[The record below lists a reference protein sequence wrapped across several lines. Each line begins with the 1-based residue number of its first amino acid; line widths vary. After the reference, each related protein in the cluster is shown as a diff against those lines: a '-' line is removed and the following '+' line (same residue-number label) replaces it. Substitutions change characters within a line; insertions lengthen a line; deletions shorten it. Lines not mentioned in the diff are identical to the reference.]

1 MLNTNS
7 GKVVKKLITPF
18 DNFFSLEA
26 SPGIILLFFAG
37 LALFWA
43 NSPWSDF
50 YYKLL
55 HHPLGFHIGSLSL
68 SFSLH
73 HWVND
78 ALMVIFFF
86 VVGLEIKREM
96 SVGELA
102 TPKKAALPIF
112 AALGGM
118 VVPALLYLSFNP
130 KGPTQVGWGIPMAT
144 DIAFALGVL
153 SLMSKRVPFS
163 LKVFLLALAI
173 VDDLGAVL
181 VIAFFY
187 SQNIA
192 SLFLAFAGLMIL
204 IIFCA
209 RKVGIRN
216 IMFYVFCGVGLW
228 FFVLKS
234 GVHATVA
241 GVILGLMCP
250 AKNKSNKSLN
260 WEQNIKELS
269 NSLPSYKSAKQLV
282 HSIHALHTPAH
293 RLIKELHPYVTW
305 VIMPV
310 FAFFNAG
317 VSFESHF
324 SWTEFM
330 SHPVSLG
337 ILLGLFLG
345 KPIGIL
351 LFSFLSIRLKW
362 AVYPSD
368 FNWKTLT
375 GVGFLAGIGFTMALF
390 ISHLSFESQ
399 PELATYSKLSIL
411 LASLLAML
419 IGLAFIASS
428 KKLSSSPKNKVSPKK
443 TIKP

>member
-1 MLNTNS
+1 MLNTSS
-7 GKVVKKLITPF
+7 GKVVKKFITPF
-18 DNFFSLEA
+18 ARFFSLPA
-26 SPGIILLFFAG
+26 SPGIVLLFFAVV
-37 LALFWA
+37 ALLWA
-43 NSPWSDF
+43 NSPWSEL
-50 YYKLL
+50 YHKLL
-55 HHPLGFHIGSLSL
+55 HYPLGLHIGKFSL

-86 VVGLEIKREM
+86 VVGLEIKKEL
-96 SVGELA
+96 SVGELS

-118 VVPALLYLSFNP
+118 VVPALFYLSFNYE
-130 KGPTQVGWGIPMAT
+130 GSTQVGWGIPMAT

-153 SLMSKRVPFS
+153 SLMSKRVPVS

-192 SLFLAFAGLMIL
+192 GKFLTLAGLMIF

-209 RKVGIRN
+209 RQGGIRN
-216 IMFYVFCGVGLW
+216 IAFYVFCGVGLW

-234 GVHATVA
+234 GVHSTVA

-250 AKNKSNKSLN
+250 ARVKGNKELHRN

-269 NSLPSYKSAKQLV
+269 TNAPSYGATTKLM
-282 HSIHALHTPAH
+282 HSIRSLHSPAY
-293 RLIKELHPYVTW
+293 RLIKELNPYVTW
-305 VIMPV
+305 IIMPV

-324 SWTEFM
+324 SWAEFM

-337 ILLGLFLG
+337 ILFGLLLG

-351 LFSFLSIRLKW
+351 LFSFIAVQLKW
-362 AVYPSD
+362 AIYPSN
-368 FNWKTLT
+368 FNWKILT

-428 KKLSSSPKNKVSPKK
+428 KKLPLSNKK
-443 TIKP
+443 

>member
-7 GKVVKKLITPF
+7 KNIVKKILTPF
-18 DNFFSLEA
+18 ERFFSLQA
-26 SPGIILLFFAG
+26 STGIVLLFAAL

-43 NSPWSDF
+43 NSPWSQI
-50 YYKLL
+50 YYKIL
-55 HHPLGFHIGSLSL
+55 HYPLGIHVGGFSLSY
-68 SFSLH
+68 SLH

-86 VVGLEIKREM
+86 VVGLEIKREL
-96 SVGELA
+96 SIGELS

-118 VVPALLYLSFNP
+118 LVPALLYLFFNVQ
-130 KGPTQVGWGIPMAT
+130 GDTRIGWGIPMAT
-144 DIAFALGVL
+144 DIAFAVGVL
-153 SLMSKRVPFS
+153 SLLSKRVPFS

-187 SQNIA
+187 SQEITGM
-192 SLFLAFAGLMIL
+192 FLAFAGLIIF

-209 RKVGIRN
+209 KRVGIGN
-216 IMFYVFCGVGLW
+216 IAFYIFCGVCLW

-234 GVHATVA
+234 GVHSTVA

-250 AKNKSNKSLN
+250 SKWIMDREKNL
-260 WEQNIKELS
+260 ENIRKVFLS
-269 NSLPSYKSAKQLV
+269 IPSYKEVKQLV
-282 HSIHALHTPAH
+282 KLTRSLHTPTH
-293 RLIKELHPYVTW
+293 RLIEDLHPYVTW
-305 VIMPV
+305 IIMPV

-317 VSFESHF
+317 VEFESGF
-324 SWTEFM
+324 SFVEFS

-337 ILLGLFLG
+337 IFFGLLLG

-351 LFSFLSIRLKW
+351 IFSFLAVHLKL
-362 AVYPSD
+362 AVWPSG
-368 FNWKTLT
+368 FNWRRLT

-390 ISHLSFESQ
+390 ISHLSFDSR
-399 PELATYSKLSIL
+399 PELEIYSKFSIL

-419 IGLAFIASS
+419 VGLAFLLFSGKDVLDKQGTENIGQ
-428 KKLSSSPKNKVSPKK
+428 K
-443 TIKP
+443 IY

>member
-7 GKVVKKLITPF
+7 EKVVKKLLTPF
-18 DNFFSLEA
+18 EKFFSLEA
-26 SPGIILLFFAG
+26 SSGIVLLFFAL
-37 LALFWA
+37 LALSWA

-50 YYKLL
+50 YHKLL
-55 HHPLGFHIGSLSL
+55 YYPLGFHIGKFSL

-86 VVGLEIKREM
+86 VVGLEIKREL
-96 SVGELA
+96 SVGELS

-118 VVPALLYLSFNP
+118 LVPALFYLSFNHT
-130 KGPTQVGWGIPMAT
+130 GPTQVGWGIPMAT
-144 DIAFALGVL
+144 DIAFAVGVL

-187 SQNIA
+187 SQDIA
-192 SLFLAFAGLMIL
+192 GRFLTFSGLMVF

-209 RKVGIRN
+209 RKVGIRH
-216 IMFYVFCGVGLW
+216 IAFYVFCGVGLW

-234 GVHATVA
+234 GVHSTVA

-250 AKNKSNKSLN
+250 AKKTKDKTSTL
-260 WEQNIKELS
+260 ENIKEFS
-269 NSLPSYKSAKQLV
+269 VSSYKDTKRILR
-282 HSIHALHTPAH
+282 SIRSLHTPAH
-293 RLIKELHPYVTW
+293 YLIETLHPYVTW
-305 VIMPV
+305 IIMPT

-317 VSFESHF
+317 VTFQSSFSF
-324 SWTEFM
+324 MEFI

-337 ILLGLFLG
+337 ILWGLLLG
-345 KPIGIL
+345 KPIGII
-351 LFSFLSIRLKW
+351 LFSFLAVRLKL
-362 AVYPSD
+362 AVWPTD
-368 FNWKTLT
+368 FNWKILT

-399 PELATYSKLSIL
+399 PDLGIYSKLSIL

-428 KKLSSSPKNKVSPKK
+428 KKLNSKTSKK
-443 TIKP
+443 